1 MIPISDDFRTELQ
14 QQIRRPGHCQ
24 VYLCRYDSDHQQEWS
39 YTVAEYYV
47 KSITIHTTGDPL
59 SRRMPTEEC
68 IIALTDYE
76 RLWDAGNPNGQYA
89 NVSEGVVEVIVII
102 GIETSGGSVEWSGFV
117 AGFLD
122 AKPTWNN
129 YEARFHFVRKLATLT
144 GTVKMGANYDT
155 DLYRMATRIIRDA
168 DVGTSGIA
176 AELADISV
184 ISHCGVRQKD
194 IQSALLEIAV
204 AGSCSLRT
212 TCVGLVE
219 IKQHWLRDTEQ
230 NPSQITA
237 QDILEPPTM
246 ERLPLVR
253 YEIAAYK
260 QNPLTEEPARV
271 VGTYKTRALPSLSA
285 LICVDF
291 DTITAIGS
299 QSVDVLSE
307 NNIAS
312 ITYGAYTDGIEVEAV
327 TRETSNTLYTI
338 KVLGTPAT
346 PRVNRR
352 RWLKNRAGTDDDVLE
367 GNDLLNLSNVGSSA
381 GANSCLAYRAN
392 YLTKT
397 RDLYSIKYR
406 GDPSIEAYDIIRV
419 ELPFYGVSSCI
430 VLDHT
435 FTYQNGFSGTLIV
448 RRISD
453 PADSQAFDNVPATD
467 NTDPTETS

>member
-1 MIPISDDFRTELQ
+1 MIPISDDFRAELQ

-24 VYLCRYDSDHQQEWS
+24 IILRTYDQDDLLNWTYLI
-39 YTVAEYYV
+39 AEYYV
-47 KSITIHTTGDPL
+47 KSITVHTTGDPL

-68 IIALTDYE
+68 TLVLTDYE
-76 RLWDAGNPNGQYA
+76 RLWDPGNPNGLYA
-89 NVSEGVVEVIVII
+89 NVSEGTTRINVSF
-102 GIETSGGSVEWSGFV
+102 GIEVGGGAVAWSEASEFI
-117 AGFLD
+117 LKT
-122 AKPTWNN
+122 KPAWEN
-129 YEARFHFVRKLATLT
+129 YEARLWFVRKLSTLT
-144 GTVKMGANYDT
+144 GEVKMGANYDT
-155 DLYRMATRIIRDA
+155 DLYKMAYRIFRAVNI
-168 DVGTSGIA
+168 GTNDIA
-176 AELADISV
+176 AELSDISV
-184 ISHCGVRQKD
+184 ISHCCVKRKD

-212 TCVGLVE
+212 SRLGNVE
-219 IKQHWLRDTEQ
+219 IKQHWLRDAEQ

-253 YEIAAYK
+253 YEIATYK

-299 QSVDVLSE
+299 QSVDALSE

-327 TRETSNTLYTI
+327 TRATSNTLYTI

-352 RWLKNRAGTDDDVLE
+352 RWLKNSAGTEDDVLE
-367 GNDLLNLSNVGSSA
+367 DNDLLNLSNVGSSA
-381 GANSCLAYRAN
+381 GQNSALAYRAN

-397 RDLYSIKYR
+397 RDLYFIKYR

-435 FTYQNGFSGTLIV
+435 FTYQNGFSGTLIF

-467 NTDPTETS
+467 NTVPTETS